1 MYMVAQTWFLDFGPF
16 LISCAW
22 SCWWY
27 RPVYPYGF
35 AVIPT
40 DSDLKF
46 RCYTH
51 WVKNYGHCPIFPF
64 PHFKLEQNHRHKI
77 ETVEGPKPSHDR
89 KLLPL
94 EYRLCMLIVKTLLL
108 LPSLKWALGRWV
120 KDVLKIRDWL
130 PSPPPPQKK
139 KNSGDPTLWEVVM
152 FTVFAKRR
160 FVRSHR
166 LHLHTWWWKRL
177 QEAREVHSSS
187 FLECPQSC
195 WWLFW
200 HFRWCSQSPHFSSE
214 HKS

>member
-46 RCYTH
+46 RCYAG
-51 WVKNYGHCPIFPF
+51 WVRNYDHCPIFPF

-94 EYRLCMLIVKTLLL
+94 EYWLRMLIVKTLLL

-130 PSPPPPQKK
+130 PPSPLLPPPNFFFLRRSNVMRGGHVYCVCEKAIRSFTSTWSAHMVETIARGTWTPFFFFPWM
-139 KNSGDPTLWEVVM
+139 PTIMLM
-152 FTVFAKRR
+152 IILA
-160 FVRSHR
+160 
-166 LHLHTWWWKRL
+166 L
-177 QEAREVHSSS
+177 
-187 FLECPQSC
+187 
-195 WWLFW
+195 
-200 HFRWCSQSPHFSSE
+200 
-214 HKS
+214 